1 MTSIPLGDGAEFDRI
16 RDIAALLGAAA
27 GPLGDDTAPIPAG
40 RGVLVVST
48 DASVEGVHFRRD
60 WLTPLEIGW
69 RATASALSDLA
80 AAAAT
85 PAGITVAVV
94 LPESWPEGTLPLLM
108 AGVGEAALA
117 SGCKVLGGDLS
128 SGPALMVTVTVFGH
142 ADPVPLSRVG
152 ARPGDGV
159 YVTGA
164 LGGARAALLDWL
176 GGDTPSMAARFA
188 FARPQPRLSAG
199 RWLATHGATA
209 MMDVSDGLG
218 GDARHLAAASGV
230 RLELELERLPIHP
243 SVHAVA
249 RREGTGFRQ
258 FAATGGEDY
267 ELLVT
272 LPPSFTAE
280 RECEPAAG
288 VVLTRI
294 GRVVEGSGVL
304 ATLDGQP
311 VELTGFRHAV

>member
-1 MTSIPLGDGAEFDRI
+1 MTTIALGDGAEFDRI
-16 RDIAALLGAAA
+16 RQIAATLGAAA
-27 GPLGDDTAPIPAG
+27 GPLGDDTAPIPTG

-48 DASVEGVHFRRD
+48 DASVEEVHFRRE
-60 WLTPLEIGW
+60 WLTPGEVGW

-94 LPESWPEGTLPLLM
+94 LPHSWPEETLPSLM

-117 SGCKVLGGDLS
+117 SGCRVLGGDLS

-142 ADPVPLSRVG
+142 ADPAPLSRVG

-164 LGGARAALLDWL
+164 LGGARAALFDWRD
-176 GGDTPSMAARFA
+176 GRTPSPAARLA
-188 FARPQPRLSAG
+188 FARPQPRLAAA
-199 RWLATHGATA
+199 RWLANQGATA
-209 MMDVSDGLG
+209 MMDISDGLG
-218 GDARHLAAASGV
+218 GDASHLAAASGV
-230 RLELELERLPIHP
+230 RLELQLERLPIHP
-243 SVHAVA
+243 SVHAVSNRA
-249 RREGTGFRQ
+249 GIGFRH

-272 LPPSFTAE
+272 LPPSFMAE

-294 GRVVEGSGVL
+294 GRVVEGSGIL
-304 ATLDGQP
+304 ATLDGEP
-311 VELTGFRHAV
+311 VALSGFRHAV

>member
-1 MTSIPLGDGAEFDRI
+1 MTAIPLGDGAEFDRI
-16 RDIAALLGAAA
+16 REIAATLGAAA
-27 GPLGDDTAPIPAG
+27 GPLGDDTAPIPSG
-40 RGVLVVST
+40 RGTLVVST
-48 DASVEGVHFRRD
+48 DVAVEGVHFRRE
-60 WLTPLEIGW
+60 WLTPIEIGW

-80 AAAAT
+80 AAAAA

-94 LPESWPEGTLPLLM
+94 LPPSWPEETLPALM

-117 SGCKVLGGDLS
+117 SGCRVLGGDLS
-128 SGPALMVTVTVFGH
+128 SGPALMVAVTVFGH
-142 ADPVPLSRVG
+142 ADPAPLSRVG

-176 GGDTPSMAARFA
+176 DGRVPSTAARLA
-188 FARPQPRLSAG
+188 FARPQPRLAAA
-199 RWLATHGATA
+199 RWLATQGATA
-209 MMDVSDGLG
+209 MMDISDGLG

-249 RREGTGFRQ
+249 RRAGTGFRQ

-272 LPPSFTAE
+272 LPAAFTAE

-288 VVLTRI
+288 VSLTRI
-294 GRVVEGSGVL
+294 GRVVAGSGVL
-304 ATLDGQP
+304 ATLDGEP
-311 VELTGFRHAV
+311 VELSGFRHVV

>member
-1 MTSIPLGDGAEFDRI
+1 MTTIALGDGEEFDRI
-16 RDIAALLGAAA
+16 RQIAATLGAAA
-27 GPLGDDTAPIPAG
+27 GPLGDDTATIPAG
-40 RGVLVVST
+40 RGTLVVST
-48 DASVEGVHFRRD
+48 DASVEGVHFRRE
-60 WLTPLEIGW
+60 WLTLPEIGW

-85 PAGITVAVV
+85 PAGITVALVV
-94 LPESWPEGTLPLLM
+94 PESCPDEAVPLLM

-117 SGCKVLGGDLS
+117 SGCRVLAGDLS
-128 SGPALMVTVTVFGH
+128 SGPVLMVSVTVFGY

-159 YVTGA
+159 YLTGS
-164 LGGARAALLDWL
+164 LGAARAALLDWL
-176 GGDTPSMAARFA
+176 DGRTPSTAARFA
-188 FARPQPRLSAG
+188 FARPQPRIAAG
-199 RWLATHGATA
+199 RWLASQGATA

-218 GDARHLAAASGV
+218 GDAPHLAAASGV

-249 RREGTGFRQ
+249 RRLGTGFRP

-272 LPPSFTAE
+272 LPASFAAE

-288 VVLTRI
+288 VLLTRI
-294 GRVVEGSGVL
+294 GRVVEGSGVSV
-304 ATLDGQP
+304 TLDGKA
-311 VELTGFRHAV
+311 VELSGFRHAV